1 MIRFAPKAPVAEK
14 SAADKMMDDAL
25 ESDEMRL
32 MNKIER
38 ESVSIANLMTSIH
51 GGAWKSRVDHQRKM
65 VLIWQA
71 DAE

>member
-1 MIRFAPKAPVAEK
+1 MIRFVPKAPVIEK

-38 ESVSIANLMTSIH
+38 ESASIANLMTSIH
-51 GGAWKSRVDHQRKM
+51 GGAWRSRVDHQRKM
-65 VLIWQA
+65 VLIWMD

>member
-1 MIRFAPKAPVAEK
+1 MIRFVPKAEVIER

-32 MNKIER
+32 MAKIER
-38 ESVSIANLMTSIH
+38 DSTSIANLMTSIH

-65 VLIWQA
+65 VLIWQVG
-71 DAE
+71 DE